1 MVNDSE
7 HIHSEFDPDEVLS
20 QEAEKILWLTRNE
33 ALFLDDSLTMIIERE
48 IGDER
53 LSTVR
58 PLTPTAGLPAP
69 VDLLEKLGYAIL
81 FTTDPINEGKNA
93 EVFVSDTDLYMIRE
107 ITHSYIKIG
116 EEAVGYNLKRKIYG
130 LLYGVSYE
138 RDKVARGLLS
148 QVDLNLPIEDT
159 FFDKA
164 QEIKK
169 TQG

>member
-7 HIHSEFDPDEVLS
+7 HIHNEPVPEETLS
-20 QEAEKILWLTRNE
+20 QDAEKILLLSRNE
-33 ALFLDDSLTMIIERE
+33 VLFIDDSLTMIIERE
-48 IGDER
+48 AGDER

-81 FTTDPINEGKNA
+81 FTTDPMNEGEEA

-116 EEAVGYNLKRKIYG
+116 EEAVGYNLKRKIYT
-130 LLYGVSYE
+130 LLYGAGYE
-138 RDKVARGLLS
+138 RDKVVKNMIS
-148 QVDLNLPIEDT
+148 QVDFNVPVEDSVP
-159 FFDKA
+159 DKI
-164 QEIKK
+164 QKR
-169 TQG
+169 QG